1 VSWVCSFEKW
11 VTPKEGIGQPADAA
25 TAGTARDVGIFGK
38 LQSPDRWKSGFFARQ
53 FALHEPV
60 MRNPGLKFKH

>member
-1 VSWVCSFEKW
+1 M
-11 VTPKEGIGQPADAA
+11 TPKEGIGQPADAA
-25 TAGTARDVGIFGK
+25 YAGTARDIAIFGRPHR
-38 LQSPDRWKSGFFARQ
+38 PDRWKSGFFDRQ